1 MKSTIVE
8 HFEEQIESISMLQVY
23 FRQVHLKTSSVS
35 CRGSLRIPPPPP
47 PSYEVT
53 MLCNQFLLPAK
64 YVPAKYKVVFRVIV
78 WVSTSKEPLQTAE
91 VRSLLDEA

>member
-8 HFEEQIESISMLQVY
+8 QFEEQIESISMLQVY

-35 CRGSLRIPPPPP
+35 CRGSLRIPPPP
-47 PSYEVT
+47 SYEVT

-64 YVPAKYKVVFRVIV
+64 YVPAKYKVVFRVTV